1 MIPMFNLDG
10 RVAIVTGGNGGIGLG
25 MAEGLAQAG
34 AKIVLVGRNSEKNAA
49 AVSRLEKLG
58 VEVFSIEKDLT
69 EANAGAEIAS
79 TTEERF
85 GRIDILINNAG
96 SNIRKRPE
104 DLEPEEFRWVLETNL
119 TSAFLCSQ
127 AVYPA
132 MKRVGAGKI
141 INIGSGNDYTI
152 REFAKKISNIIE
164 YSDKK
169 IIYDIYTYY
178 NISKLNFFLKGNLL

>member
-1 MIPMFNLDG
+1 MISMFNLDG

-34 AKIVLVGRNSEKNAA
+34 AKIVVVGRNSEKNAA

-69 EANAGAEIAS
+69 EATAGAEIAS
-79 TTEERF
+79 ATEERF

-127 AVYPA
+127 AVYPP
-132 MKRVGAGKI
+132 
-141 INIGSGNDYTI
+141 
-152 REFAKKISNIIE
+152 
-164 YSDKK
+164 
-169 IIYDIYTYY
+169 
-178 NISKLNFFLKGNLL
+178 